1 MNKLVVCK
9 YIIFENGELS
19 FSSQKYPYLIDTL
32 KSVEEG
38 HFIVIKDYNDRNNS
52 DRNNSDNKAVSVV
65 KVVKS
70 FTDPESDEAHN
81 YLETCIR
88 SPIDKV
94 FLGKADIAPYFEEIE
109 KKHERAELK
118 KKIEARFKEA
128 EKEALYKKLAET
140 DPIMKSLLS
149 ELEALNM

>member
-9 YIIFENGELS
+9 YIVFENGELS

-32 KSVEEG
+32 KSVKEG
-38 HFIVIKDYNDRNNS
+38 DFIVIKDYN

-65 KVVKS
+65 KVLKS
-70 FTDPESDEAHN
+70 FTDLESDEVHN
-81 YLETCIR
+81 YLETCNR

-94 FLGKADIAPYFEEIE
+94 LLGKADIAPYFEEIE
-109 KKHERAELK
+109 KKHKRAELK

>member
-9 YIIFENGELS
+9 HIIFENGELS
-19 FSSQKYPYLIDTL
+19 FSSQKYPYLTDTL
-32 KSVEEG
+32 KSVKDG
-38 HFIVIKDYNDRNNS
+38 DFTVIKDCN

-70 FTDPESDEAHN
+70 FTDLESDEAHN
-81 YLETCIR
+81 YLETCTR

-109 KKHERAELK
+109 KKHKRAELK
-118 KKIEARFKEA
+118 KKIEDRFKEA

>member
-32 KSVEEG
+32 KSVKEG
-38 HFIVIKDYNDRNNS
+38 DFIVIKDYN

-70 FTDPESDEAHN
+70 FTDLESDEAHN
-81 YLETCIR
+81 YLETCTR

-109 KKHERAELK
+109 KKYKRAELK
-118 KKIEARFKEA
+118 KKIEARSKEA

>member
-1 MNKLVVCK
+1 MNKLVFCK

-19 FSSQKYPYLIDTL
+19 FSSRKYHYLTDTL
-32 KSVEEG
+32 KSVKEG
-38 HFIVIKDYNDRNNS
+38 DFIVIKDYNDRNNP
-52 DRNNSDNKAVSVV
+52 DNKAVSVV

-70 FTDPESDEAHN
+70 FTDLESDEAHN
-81 YLETCIR
+81 YLETCTR

-109 KKHERAELK
+109 KKHKRAELK

>member
-9 YIIFENGELS
+9 YIFFENGELS

-32 KSVEEG
+32 KSVKEG
-38 HFIVIKDYNDRNNS
+38 DFIVIKDYNGRS
-52 DRNNSDNKAVSVV
+52 NSDNKAVSVV

-70 FTDPESDEAHN
+70 FTDLESDEAHN
-81 YLETCIR
+81 YLETCTR

-109 KKHERAELK
+109 KKHKRAELK

-149 ELEALNM
+149 ELEALDV

>member
-1 MNKLVVCK
+1 MRPWRIYCNKLVVCK
-9 YIIFENGELS
+9 YIFFENGELS

-32 KSVEEG
+32 KSVKEG
-38 HFIVIKDYNDRNNS
+38 DFIVIKDYNDRS
-52 DRNNSDNKAVSVV
+52 NSDNKAVSVV

-70 FTDPESDEAHN
+70 FTDPESDEAPN
-81 YLETCIR
+81 YLER

-109 KKHERAELK
+109 KKHKRAELK

-128 EKEALYKKLAET
+128 AKEALYKKLAET

>member
-1 MNKLVVCK
+1 MTKMVVCS
-9 YIIFENGELS
+9 YIVFENGELT

-32 KSVEEG
+32 KSVNEG
-38 HFIVIKDYNDRNNS
+38 DFIVLKAYNEK
-52 DRNNSDNKAVSVV
+52 NNSDNNAVSVV

-70 FTDPESDEAHN
+70 FTDLESEDTHN
-81 YLETCIR
+81 YLESCNR
-88 SPIDKV
+88 NPIDKV

-109 KKHERAELK
+109 RKHKRAELK

-140 DPIMKSLLS
+140 DPVMKSLLS
-149 ELEALNM
+149 ELEALDV

>member
-9 YIIFENGELS
+9 YIFFENGELS
-19 FSSQKYPYLIDTL
+19 FSSQKYPYLIDL
-32 KSVEEG
+32 KSVKEG
-38 HFIVIKDYNDRNNS
+38 DFIVIKDYNN
-52 DRNNSDNKAVSVV
+52 RNNSDNKAVSVV

-70 FTDPESDEAHN
+70 FTDLESDEAHN
-81 YLETCIR
+81 YLETCTR

-109 KKHERAELK
+109 KKHKRAELK

>member
-9 YIIFENGELS
+9 YIVFENGELS

-32 KSVEEG
+32 KSVKEG
-38 HFIVIKDYNDRNNS
+38 DFIVIKDYS

-65 KVVKS
+65 KVVKY
-70 FTDPESDEAHN
+70 FTDLESDEAHN
-81 YLETCIR
+81 YLETCTR
-88 SPIDKV
+88 SPMDKV

-109 KKHERAELK
+109 KKHKRAELK
-118 KKIEARFKEA
+118 KKIAARFKEA

-149 ELEALNM
+149 ELEALDV

>member
-9 YIIFENGELS
+9 YIVFENGELS

-32 KSVEEG
+32 KSVKEG
-38 HFIVIKDYNDRNNS
+38 DFIVIKDYNDRNNS
-52 DRNNSDNKAVSVV
+52 DNKVVSVV

-70 FTDPESDEAHN
+70 FTDLESDEVHN
-81 YLETCIR
+81 YLETCNR

-109 KKHERAELK
+109 KKHKRAELK

>member
-1 MNKLVVCK
+1 M
-9 YIIFENGELS
+9 
-19 FSSQKYPYLIDTL
+19 

-38 HFIVIKDYNDRNNS
+38 DFIVIKDYNDGNNS
-52 DRNNSDNKAVSVV
+52 YNKAVSVV

-70 FTDPESDEAHN
+70 FTGLESDEARN
-81 YLETCIR
+81 CLDTCTR

-94 FLGKADIAPYFEEIE
+94 FLGKADIAPYFEKIE
-109 KKHERAELK
+109 KKHKRAEIK
-118 KKIEARFKEA
+118 KKIAARFKEA

-149 ELEALNM
+149 ELEELNM

>member
-9 YIIFENGELS
+9 YIFFENGELS

-32 KSVEEG
+32 KSVKEG
-38 HFIVIKDYNDRNNS
+38 DFIVIKDYNG
-52 DRNNSDNKAVSVV
+52 RNNSDNKAVSVV

-70 FTDPESDEAHN
+70 FTDLESDEAHN
-81 YLETCIR
+81 YLETCTR

-109 KKHERAELK
+109 KKHKRAELK

-149 ELEALNM
+149 ELEALDV